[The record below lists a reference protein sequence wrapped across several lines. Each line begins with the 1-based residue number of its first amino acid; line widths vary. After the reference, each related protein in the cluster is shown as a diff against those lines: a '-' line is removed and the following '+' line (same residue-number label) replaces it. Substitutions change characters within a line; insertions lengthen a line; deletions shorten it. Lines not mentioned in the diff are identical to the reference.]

1 MLLRSTEPTR
11 VSAKATGQRPR
22 ILLLNST
29 LGIGG
34 AENVTAALCQGI
46 DPARFDV
53 SVAHLKW
60 RGTIGDSIANQGYRI
75 ESLARGDGHQADYL
89 SATRLWRFLKA
100 EKIDL
105 VHSNDLHA
113 MIDAALCRASLPRV
127 RHVNTFHFGN
137 YPRDRRRYHLVEK
150 YLARVADQLVAVGE
164 VQRGRLVQTYGF
176 KESRLRVIRNGVPD
190 VRAGAVGDLS
200 SRIRTDDRIVIGSV
214 STLIEQKGIGDL
226 LEVADRLRRQ
236 SLPFRLVI
244 AGEGH
249 LRPGLEAKAAALGL
263 TEHVEFYGWVDNAPQ
278 RVLPWIDVFVQTSL
292 WEAMSMVVLEA
303 MSCGLPIVAT
313 TVGENPYVIRDGEN
327 GFLAAPKDVDLI
339 ADRLGQL
346 IQSPELRRQ
355 LGQQARRDWEQR
367 YTARRMC
374 REYEALYTEV
384 LNEGRRP
391 ERA

>member
-1 MLLRSTEPTR
+1 MSTRHTTSR
-11 VSAKATGQRPR
+11 RK

-34 AENVTAALCQGI
+34 AENVTAALCRGI
-46 DPARFDV
+46 DHDKFDV
-53 SVAHLKW
+53 VLAHLKW
-60 RGTIGDSIANQGYRI
+60 RGAIGDELAGEGFKVVSL
-75 ESLARGDGHQADYL
+75 ESETPGKRDYFSSL
-89 SATRLWRFLKA
+89 RLRRFLAA
-100 EKIDL
+100 ERVEL
-105 VHSNDLHA
+105 VHTNDLHA
-113 MIDAALCRASLPRV
+113 MIDAAICRISV
-127 RHVNTFHFGN
+127 RKLRQVSTFHFGN
-137 YPRDRRRYHLVEK
+137 YPHQSRRYHLAEK
-150 YLARVADQLVAVGE
+150 YLSRVPDRLVAVGQE
-164 VQRGRLVQTYGF
+164 QRQRLLNNYGFHEGRLD
-176 KESRLRVIRNGVPD
+176 LIRNGVPD
-190 VRAGAVGDLS
+190 VGAQASERLR
-200 SRIRTDDRIVIGSV
+200 SRIQSNGKIVIGSV
-214 STLIEQKGIGDL
+214 STLIEQKGITYL
-226 LEVADRLRRQ
+226 LDVAGRLKQ
-236 SLPFRLVI
+236 KSLPFKLVV

-263 TEHVEFYGWVDNAPQ
+263 TEDVEFYGWVDNAPQ

-355 LGQQARRDWEQR
+355 LGQQARRDWEQH

-384 LNEGRRP
+384 LNAGRRP
-391 ERA
+391 ARA